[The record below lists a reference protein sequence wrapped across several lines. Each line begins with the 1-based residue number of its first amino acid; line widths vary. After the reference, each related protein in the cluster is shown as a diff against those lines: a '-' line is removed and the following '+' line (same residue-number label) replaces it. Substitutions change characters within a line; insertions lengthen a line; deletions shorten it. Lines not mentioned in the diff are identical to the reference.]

1 MSSDD
6 MPDLPEFNSN
16 VDEDAVVATVFELH
30 EAMDLFKEWAAL
42 TTLRIEREVDD
53 ADSAEEAADLRA
65 LIDWVE
71 TVRLRLV
78 LSEEES
84 LENSPF
90 NERDE

>member
-6 MPDLPEFNSN
+6 MPELPEFNSG

-53 ADSAEEAADLRA
+53 ADSSEEAADLRA